1 MHSRIRTALLWL
13 PVALLAAGCDNGPV
27 ITPTPVGPTVTQTF
41 TGTLTRNGALTHQ
54 FSSLS
59 RGTIT
64 ATLTSVNPDSAMALG
79 ISLGTWNI
87 SQSSCQIIL
96 ANDSATVGTGVT
108 GSVSGVGDL
117 CLRVYDP
124 KGVLTTSED
133 YSVDVVHP

>member
-13 PVALLAAGCDNGPV
+13 PAALLAAGCDNGPV
-27 ITPTPVGPTVTQTF
+27 ITPTPIGPTVTQTF
-41 TGTLTRNGALTHQ
+41 TGTLTRNGGDTHQ

-64 ATLTSVNPDSAMALG
+64 ATLTSVNPDGALAIG
-79 ISLGTWNI
+79 VSLGTWNVTT
-87 SQSSCQIIL
+87 SSCQIIL
-96 ANDSATVGTGVT
+96 ANDNATVGTALV

-117 CLRVYDP
+117 CLRVYDA
-124 KGVLTTSED
+124 KGNVTTSQD

>member
-1 MHSRIRTALLWL
+1 MLPRIRTALLWL
-13 PVALLAAGCDNGPV
+13 PVAVLAAGCDNGPV

-41 TGTLTRNGALTHQ
+41 TGTLTKNGALTHQ

-64 ATLTSVNPDSAMALG
+64 ATLTSLNPDSSLALG

-87 SQSSCQIIL
+87 AQSSCQTIL
-96 ANDSATVGTGVT
+96 ANDAATIGKGVS

-117 CLRVYDP
+117 CLRVYDAS
-124 KGVLTTSED
+124 GALTTSQD

>member
-1 MHSRIRTALLWL
+1 MWL
-13 PVALLAAGCDNGPV
+13 PAALLAAGCDNGP
-27 ITPTPVGPTVTQTF
+27 IINPTPVGPTVTQTF
-41 TGTLTRNGALTHQ
+41 SGTLTRNGADTHQ

-64 ATLTSVNPDSAMALG
+64 ATLTAVNPDSALAIG

-87 SQSSCQIIL
+87 STSSCQIIL
-96 ANDSATVGTGVT
+96 SNDNATVGTGVT

-117 CLRVYDP
+117 CLRVYDAT
-124 KGVLTTSED
+124 GALTASED

>member
-13 PVALLAAGCDNGPV
+13 PVALLAAGCDNGPG
-27 ITPTPVGPTVTQTF
+27 ITPTPVGPTGTQTSPAPLPR
-41 TGTLTRNGALTHQ
+41 TGALTPQ
-54 FSSLS
+54 FSSLP
-59 RGTIT
+59 RATT
-64 ATLTSVNPDSAMALG
+64 PATLTSVNPDSAMALG

-117 CLRVYDP
+117 CLRVYD
-124 KGVLTTSED
+124 
-133 YSVDVVHP
+133 

>member
-13 PVALLAAGCDNGPV
+13 PAALLAAGCDNGPV
-27 ITPTPVGPTVTQTF
+27 ITPTPIGPTVTQTF
-41 TGTLTRNGALTHQ
+41 AGTLTRNGGDTYQ

-64 ATLTSVNPDSAMALG
+64 ATLTILTPDG
-79 ISLGTWNI
+79 SLPIGVSIGTWNI
-87 SQSSCQIIL
+87 STSSCQIIL
-96 ANDSATVGTGVT
+96 ANDNATLGTSIV

-117 CLRVYDP
+117 CLRVYDA
-124 KGVLTTSED
+124 KGNVTTSQD

>member
-13 PVALLAAGCDNGPV
+13 PAAFLAAGCDNGPT

-41 TGTLTRNGALTHQ
+41 TGTIARNGASTHQ
-54 FSSLS
+54 FSSLA

-64 ATLTSVNPDSAMALG
+64 ATLTAVNPDSSLAIGM
-79 ISLGTWNI
+79 SLGTWNVTT
-87 SQSSCQIIL
+87 SSCQIIL
-96 ANDSATVGTGVT
+96 ANDAATVGTVVV

-117 CLRVYDP
+117 CLRVYDA
-124 KGVLTTSED
+124 KGVLTTSQD

>member
-1 MHSRIRTALLWL
+1 LWL
-13 PVALLAAGCDNGPV
+13 PAALLAAGCDNGPV

-41 TGTLTRNGALTHQ
+41 TGTLAKNGADTHQ

-64 ATLTSVNPDSAMALG
+64 ATLTAVSPDGSASIG

-87 SQSSCQIIL
+87 ATSSCQTIL
-96 ANDSATVGTGVT
+96 SNDSTTVGTGVT

-117 CLRVYDP
+117 CLRVYDAH
-124 KGVLTTSED
+124 GVLTATES